1 MFTEKEIDNKNMN
14 NLDVFFGYAAFTP
27 LYKSPLINNDLYT
40 FYEDFTIGNIKDVDI
55 PINIDKDKT
64 IRIWSSKN
72 NTQEYLNFLF
82 FCYKLPNRISV
93 IFVNEYDEYVY
104 SAGSLNYKEIKEL
117 LKYEHKLNKEEKDK
131 YKNEW
136 IKLADENS
144 EMRLFQNGKIIST
157 NYDYLNSYIGKY
169 YDKNNIRRIVATL
182 MGNDT
187 ENNLSS
193 DIYNFLI
200 ERKQKREL
208 E

>member
-1 MFTEKEIDNKNMN
+1 MFTEKVIESKNMN
-14 NLDVFFGYAAFTP
+14 KLDVFFGYAAFTP
-27 LYKSPLINNDLYT
+27 LYKSNLINNDLYA

-64 IRIWSSKN
+64 VRIWSSRN
-72 NTQEYLNFLF
+72 NTQEYLNFLY

-104 SAGSLNYKEIKEL
+104 SAGALNYKEIKEL
-117 LKYEHKLNKEEKDK
+117 LKYEHKLTKEEKDR

-136 IKLADENS
+136 IKLVNENS
-144 EMRLFQNGKIIST
+144 EIRLFQNDKIIST
-157 NYDYLNSYIGKY
+157 NYDYLDKYIDKY
-169 YDKNNIRRIVATL
+169 YDKNHIRRTVATV

-193 DIYNFLI
+193 DVYNFLI
-200 ERKQKREL
+200 ERKTKNKI
-208 E
+208 

>member
-1 MFTEKEIDNKNMN
+1 MFTEKVIDNKNTN
-14 NLDVFFGYAAFTP
+14 KLDVFFGYAAFTP
-27 LYKSPLINNDLYT
+27 LYKSNLINNDLYA

-64 IRIWSSKN
+64 VRIWSSRN
-72 NTQEYLNFLF
+72 NTQEYLNFLY

-104 SAGSLNYKEIKEL
+104 SAGALNYKEIKEL
-117 LKYEHKLNKEEKDK
+117 LKYEHKLTDEEKDR

-136 IKLADENS
+136 IKLVNENS
-144 EMRLFQNGKIIST
+144 EIRLFENGKIIST
-157 NYDYLNSYIGKY
+157 NYDYLDKYIDKY
-169 YDKNNIRRIVATL
+169 YDENNIRRTVTAL

-200 ERKQKREL
+200 ERKNNNDIL
-208 E
+208 

>member
-1 MFTEKEIDNKNMN
+1 MFTEKEIDNKNPN

-27 LYKSPLINNDLYT
+27 LYKSNLINNDLYG
-40 FYEDFTIGNIKDVDI
+40 FYEDFTMGSIKDIDI

-64 IRIWSSKN
+64 VRIWSSKS
-72 NTQEYLNFLF
+72 NTQEYLNFLY
-82 FCYKLPNRISV
+82 FCYKLPNEISV

-104 SAGSLNYKEIKEL
+104 SAGALNYKEVKEL
-117 LKYEHKLNKEEKDK
+117 LKYEHKITTEEKDR

-136 IKLADENS
+136 IKLANENS
-144 EMRLFQNGKIIST
+144 KIRLFKNDKIIST
-157 NYDYLNSYIGKY
+157 NYDYLDEYIDKY
-169 YDKNNIRRIVATL
+169 YDKNNIRKTVAAL

-200 ERKQKREL
+200 ERIRTFK
-208 E
+208 

>member
-1 MFTEKEIDNKNMN
+1 MFTEKVIDNKNMN
-14 NLDVFFGYAAFTP
+14 KLDVFFGYAAFTP
-27 LYKSPLINNDLYT
+27 LYKSNSINNDLYA

-64 IRIWSSKN
+64 VRIWSSRN
-72 NTQEYLNFLF
+72 NTQEYLNFLY

-104 SAGSLNYKEIKEL
+104 SAGALNYKEIKEL
-117 LKYEHKLNKEEKDK
+117 LKYEHKLTDEEKDR

-136 IKLADENS
+136 IKLVNENS
-144 EMRLFQNGKIIST
+144 EIRLFQNGKIIST
-157 NYDYLNSYIGKY
+157 NYDYLDKYIDKY
-169 YDKNNIRRIVATL
+169 YDENNIRRTVATL

-193 DIYNFLI
+193 DVYNFLI
-200 ERKQKREL
+200 EREKNTM
-208 E
+208 

>member
-27 LYKSPLINNDLYT
+27 LYKSPLINNDLYA

-104 SAGSLNYKEIKEL
+104 SAGALNYKEIKEL

-157 NYDYLNSYIGKY
+157 NYDYLNSYIDKY
-169 YDKNNIRRIVATL
+169 YDKNNIRRTVATL
-182 MGNDT
+182 MKNDT

-193 DIYNFLI
+193 DVYNFLI